1 MNKFRKEEEPSDL
14 FEIAGVKYY
23 FDLDQL
29 TQFIRIEK
37 PESVD
42 DILGEAKKE
51 LTKKPENTED
61 TEDSENEELVEA
73 ELEGYSQI
81 IDITKW
87 ETTKVMIETVLTEQ
101 GPIDEAMGRTKLSN
115 QLSIPFKLSFNTLL
129 KYQIIKEENGR

>member
-51 LTKKPENTED
+51 LVKNPED
-61 TEDSENEELVEA
+61 TENEESVEP

-101 GPIDEAMGRTKLSN
+101 GPIDEAMGHTKLSN